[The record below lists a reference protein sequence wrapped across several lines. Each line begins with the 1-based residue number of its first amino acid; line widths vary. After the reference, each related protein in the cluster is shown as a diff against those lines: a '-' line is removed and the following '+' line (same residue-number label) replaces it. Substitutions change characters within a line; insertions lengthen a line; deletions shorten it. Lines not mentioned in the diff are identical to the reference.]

1 MGTITPEAMTAL
13 LAAHEGP
20 CLSIYQPTQRSYPDN
35 QQGPI
40 RYRNLLRKAEE
51 QLKKQGANGTLKAVL
66 EKATRLADDP
76 HFWTRRQDGLA
87 VFASPSMFQT
97 FDLQRGVEENVVVAE
112 SFHVKPLLRR
122 LQTADRYQVL
132 CLTRTHVR
140 MLEGNRDALDEI
152 ELKGVPA
159 TIEEALGAQ
168 TRESKLEQAPG
179 GNSTGERR
187 AGGANQPALMVD
199 HPAHGDVAKQ
209 EAERFF
215 RVIDR
220 ALWENHSRPTGL
232 PLILAALPENQPLF
246 RGLSR
251 NQHLLPD
258 GIFGNPDMTALAEL
272 RQAAWKLVEP
282 HHHNHVRQVIDI
294 YQASRVRGLAT
305 DQLGE
310 AFRQARIGRVGTVLI
325 DADLRLPGTIDPQ
338 TGEPRYREDADDLL
352 DDVGELV
359 LRMKGTVL
367 VLPGEVMPT
376 RTGLAAIYRY

>member
-51 QLKKQGANGTLKAVL
+51 QLKKQGGNGQMKAVL
-66 EKATRLADDP
+66 EKVARLADDP

-87 VFASPSMFQT
+87 VFASPNLFHT
-97 FDLQRGVEENVVVAE
+97 VDLQRKVDEEVVVAE
-112 SFHVKPLLRR
+112 TFHVKPLLRR

-132 CLTRTHVR
+132 CLTRNRVR

-152 ELKGVPA
+152 DLKGVPA
-159 TIEEALGAQ
+159 TLEEALGAE
-168 TRESKLEQAPG
+168 TRERRMEQAPG

-187 AGGANQPALMVD
+187 AGGPNQPALTVGQ
-199 HPAHGDVAKQ
+199 PAHGEPAKL

-220 ALWENHSRPTGL
+220 AVWENHSRPSGL

-246 RGLSR
+246 RGLSH

-258 GIFGNPDMTALAEL
+258 GIFGNPDTMALDDL
-272 RQAAWKLVEP
+272 GHAAWKLVEP
-282 HHHNHVRQVIDI
+282 HHHNYVRQVIDV

-310 AFRQARIGRVGTVLI
+310 GFRQARIGRVGTVLI
-325 DADLRLPGTIDPQ
+325 DADLRLPGSIDPQ

-352 DDVGELV
+352 DELGELV